1 MYYIVNFCVIFNE
14 TIILIVLNRLE
25 ESVIDMNEDSLYYIV
40 SQNIK
45 KQRKLK
51 GWTQVKLAMSSNISV
66 DYLKKI
72 ETKSGCEKQFSLDT
86 VQKIAKALEIDAKE
100 LFNKLD

>member
-1 MYYIVNFCVIFNE
+1 MDKDN
-14 TIILIVLNRLE
+14 
-25 ESVIDMNEDSLYYIV
+25 LYYLI

-45 KQRKLK
+45 KQRKII
-51 GWTQVKLAMSSNISV
+51 GWTQVKLAMKSNISV

-72 ETKSGCEKQFSLDT
+72 ETKSGCDKQFSLDT
-86 VQKIAKALEIDAKE
+86 VQKIAKALEIDVKD

>member
-1 MYYIVNFCVIFNE
+1 MDKDN
-14 TIILIVLNRLE
+14 
-25 ESVIDMNEDSLYYIV
+25 LYYLI

-45 KQRKLK
+45 KQRKIK
-51 GWTQVKLAMSSNISV
+51 GRTQVKLAMKSNISV

-72 ETKSGCEKQFSLDT
+72 ETKSGCDKQFSLDT
-86 VQKIAKALEIDAKE
+86 VQKIAKALEIDVKD

>member
-1 MYYIVNFCVIFNE
+1 MDKDN
-14 TIILIVLNRLE
+14 
-25 ESVIDMNEDSLYYIV
+25 LYYLI

-45 KQRKLK
+45 KQRKIK
-51 GWTQVKLAMSSNISV
+51 GRTQVRLAMKSNISV

-72 ETKSGCEKQFSLDT
+72 ETKSGCDKQFSLDT
-86 VQKIAKALEIDAKE
+86 VQKIVKALEIDVKD

>member
-1 MYYIVNFCVIFNE
+1 
-14 TIILIVLNRLE
+14 
-25 ESVIDMNEDSLYYIV
+25 MNNDSLYYIV
-40 SQNIK
+40 AQNIK

-51 GWTQVKLAMSSNISV
+51 GWTQVKLAMESNISV

-72 ETKSGCEKQFSLDT
+72 ETKSGCDKQFSLDT
-86 VQKIAKALEIDAKE
+86 VQKISNALDIDVKE

>member
-1 MYYIVNFCVIFNE
+1 
-14 TIILIVLNRLE
+14 
-25 ESVIDMNEDSLYYIV
+25 MNDDNLYFIV

-51 GWTQVKLAMSSNISV
+51 GWTQVKLAMESNISV

-86 VQKIAKALEIDAKE
+86 IQKIAKALEVEARE

>member
-1 MYYIVNFCVIFNE
+1 MDKDN
-14 TIILIVLNRLE
+14 
-25 ESVIDMNEDSLYYIV
+25 LYYLI

-45 KQRKLK
+45 KQRKIK
-51 GWTQVKLAMSSNISV
+51 GWTQVKLAMKSNISI

-72 ETKSGCEKQFSLDT
+72 ETKSGCNKQFSLDT
-86 VQKIAKALEIDAKE
+86 IQKIAKALEIDPKE

>member
-1 MYYIVNFCVIFNE
+1 MK
-14 TIILIVLNRLE
+14 
-25 ESVIDMNEDSLYYIV
+25 ESNLYYIV

-51 GWTQVKLAMSSNISV
+51 GWTQVKLAMESNISI

-72 ETKSGCEKQFSLDT
+72 ETKSGCTKQFSLDT
-86 VQKIAKALEIDAKE
+86 VQKIAKALNVDVKE
-100 LFNKLD
+100 LFNSLD

>member
-1 MYYIVNFCVIFNE
+1 MYY
-14 TIILIVLNRLE
+14 L
-25 ESVIDMNEDSLYYIV
+25 V

-51 GWTQVKLAMSSNISV
+51 GWTQVKLAMESNISV

-72 ETKSGCEKQFSLDT
+72 ETKSGYEKQFSLDT

>member
-1 MYYIVNFCVIFNE
+1 MDKEN
-14 TIILIVLNRLE
+14 
-25 ESVIDMNEDSLYYIV
+25 LYYLV

-45 KQRKLK
+45 KQRKIK
-51 GWTQVKLAMSSNISV
+51 GWTQVKLAMKSNISV

-72 ETKSGCEKQFSLDT
+72 ETKSGCDKQFSLDT
-86 VQKIAKALEIDAKE
+86 VQKIAKALAIDAKD

>member
-1 MYYIVNFCVIFNE
+1 MKDDN
-14 TIILIVLNRLE
+14 
-25 ESVIDMNEDSLYYIV
+25 LYYVV

-45 KQRKLK
+45 KYRKQK
-51 GWTQVKLAMSSNISV
+51 GWTQVKLAMESNISV

-72 ETKSGCEKQFSLDT
+72 ETKSGCDKQFSLDT
-86 VQKIAKALEIDAKE
+86 IQKIAKALNIDVKE

>member
-1 MYYIVNFCVIFNE
+1 MQ
-14 TIILIVLNRLE
+14 
-25 ESVIDMNEDSLYYIV
+25 ESVIYMKEDNLYYLV

-51 GWTQVKLAMSSNISV
+51 GWTQVKLAMESNISV

-72 ETKSGCEKQFSLDT
+72 EIKSGCEKQFSLDT
-86 VQKIAKALEIDAKE
+86 IQKIAKALGIDAKE

>member
-1 MYYIVNFCVIFNE
+1 MKK
-14 TIILIVLNRLE
+14 E
-25 ESVIDMNEDSLYYIV
+25 ENIYLLV

-51 GWTQVKLAMSSNISV
+51 GWTQVKLALESNVSY

-72 ETKSGCEKQFSLDT
+72 ETKSGCNKQFSLDT
-86 VQKIAKALEIDAKE
+86 IQKIANALEIDFRR
-100 LFNKLD
+100 LFDSIDN

>member
-1 MYYIVNFCVIFNE
+1 MKNDN
-14 TIILIVLNRLE
+14 
-25 ESVIDMNEDSLYYIV
+25 LYYIV

-51 GWTQVKLAMSSNISV
+51 GWTQVKLAIESNISV

-72 ETKSGCEKQFSLDT
+72 ETKSGSTKQFSLDT
-86 VQKIAKALEIDAKE
+86 IQKIANALDIDVRV
-100 LFNKLD
+100 LFDKLD

>member
-1 MYYIVNFCVIFNE
+1 M
-14 TIILIVLNRLE
+14 E
-25 ESVIDMNEDSLYYIV
+25 ESVIDMDDDNSYYIV

-45 KQRKLK
+45 KQRKIK
-51 GWTQVKLAMSSNISV
+51 GWTQVKLAMKSNISV

-86 VQKIAKALEIDAKE
+86 IQKIAKALEIDAKE

>member
-1 MYYIVNFCVIFNE
+1 MDKDN
-14 TIILIVLNRLE
+14 
-25 ESVIDMNEDSLYYIV
+25 LYYLI

-45 KQRKLK
+45 KQRKIK
-51 GWTQVKLAMSSNISV
+51 VRTQIKLAMKSNISV

-72 ETKSGCEKQFSLDT
+72 ETKSDCDKQFSLDT
-86 VQKIAKALEIDAKE
+86 VQKIAKALEIDVKD

>member
-1 MYYIVNFCVIFNE
+1 MKEN
-14 TIILIVLNRLE
+14 
-25 ESVIDMNEDSLYYIV
+25 SLYYIV
-40 SQNIK
+40 AQNIK

-51 GWTQVKLAMSSNISV
+51 GWTQVKLAIKSNISV

-86 VQKIAKALEIDAKE
+86 VQKISNALEIDPKI
-100 LFNKLD
+100 LFDKLD

>member
-1 MYYIVNFCVIFNE
+1 MDNDN
-14 TIILIVLNRLE
+14 
-25 ESVIDMNEDSLYYIV
+25 LYYLV

-51 GWTQVKLAMSSNISV
+51 GWTQVKLAMKSNISV

-72 ETKSGCEKQFSLDT
+72 ETKSGCTKQFSLDT
-86 VQKIAKALEIDAKE
+86 VGKIAKALEIDVKD
-100 LFNKLD
+100 LFEKLD

>member
-1 MYYIVNFCVIFNE
+1 M
-14 TIILIVLNRLE
+14 II
-25 ESVIDMNEDSLYYIV
+25 MNNDNLYYIV

-51 GWTQVKLAMSSNISV
+51 GWTQVKLAMESNISV

-72 ETKSGCEKQFSLDT
+72 ETKSGSTKQFSLDT
-86 VQKIAKALEIDAKE
+86 IQKIANALDIDVRV
-100 LFNKLD
+100 LFDKLD

>member
-1 MYYIVNFCVIFNE
+1 MKKDNLYI
-14 TIILIVLNRLE
+14 
-25 ESVIDMNEDSLYYIV
+25 IV

-51 GWTQVKLAMSSNISV
+51 GWTQVKLAMKSNISV

-72 ETKSGCEKQFSLDT
+72 ETKSGCTKQFSLDT
-86 VQKIAKALEIDAKE
+86 VEKIAKALDVPVKE
-100 LFNKLD
+100 LFNDIDEEK